1 MIRVVAFDLDD
12 TLYNATWLV
21 SKSRLGGLKK
31 MQEKGLNFIDFDKA
45 IDVLNQVVVEFG
57 SNYSKHFDIF
67 LKKIKESNNIVS
79 DISFNIPKF
88 VACGV
93 WGYHAAKVR
102 YLKPYRDVKKFFEK
116 IENYNMKIVLM
127 SNGLAVKQYEK
138 ILRMKIGIFMDYI
151 FISEEISF
159 NKPDL
164 EFFKIILEKI
174 NVEPNEVLYVGD
186 RLDHDIF
193 PANKIG
199 IHSVLIHRGGKYD
212 PNIKENRIKRTIKP
226 EFEIHSLSELIN
238 IIKELNQVNTIN

>member
-31 MQEKGLNFIDFDKA
+31 MQEKGLDFMDFDKA
-45 IDVLNQVVVEFG
+45 IDILNQIVLEFG

-67 LKKIKESNNIVS
+67 LKKIKDHTDIIS
-79 DISFNIPKF
+79 DNSFNIPKF

-116 IENYNMKIVLM
+116 MENNNMKIVLM

-138 ILRMKIGIFMDYI
+138 ILRMKIGIYMDYI
-151 FISEEISF
+151 FISEEIGH

-174 NVEPNEVLYVGD
+174 NVEANEVLYIGD

-193 PANKIG
+193 PANQIG

-212 PNIKENRIKRTIKP
+212 PNIKENRIERTIKP
-226 EFEIHSLSELIN
+226 EFEIHSLSELMN
-238 IIKELNQVNTIN
+238 IIKKINRSNTSN

>member
-45 IDVLNQVVVEFG
+45 INVLNQVVVEFG

-67 LKKIKESNNIVS
+67 LKKIKDYNDIVG
-79 DISFNIPKF
+79 DINFNIPKF

-93 WGYHAAKVR
+93 WGYHATKVR

-116 IENYNMKIVLM
+116 TESIDMKIVLM

-138 ILRMKIGIFMDYI
+138 ILRMKIGVYMNYI
-151 FISEEISF
+151 FISEEIGH

-164 EFFKIILEKI
+164 EFFKIILDKI
-174 NVEPNEVLYVGD
+174 NVKADEVLYIGD
-186 RLDHDIF
+186 RLDHDIL

-212 PNIKENRIKRTIKP
+212 PNIKENKIERTIKP

-238 IIKELNQVNTIN
+238 IIKKLNKSNAIN